1 MSSWLTVVKD
11 GSELPILK
19 TYRNYEIAVYFL
31 VLSDDN
37 VDDIIFSGVA

>member
-1 MSSWLTVVKD
+1 
-11 GSELPILK
+11 LK
-19 TYRNYEIAVYFL
+19 KYKNHEISVYFL